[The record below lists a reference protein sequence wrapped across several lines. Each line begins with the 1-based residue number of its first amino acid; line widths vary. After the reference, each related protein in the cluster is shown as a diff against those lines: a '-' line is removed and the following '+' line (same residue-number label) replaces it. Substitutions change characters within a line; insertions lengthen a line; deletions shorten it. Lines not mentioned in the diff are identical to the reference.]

1 MPVPPRPPITPRTV
15 GRAMAFRLGLLG
27 LVAGGML
34 ACSLLVWPVLLALH
48 AVTRCCLIPHAPGT
62 YVFLS
67 GPLTYRL
74 WDFPTDY
81 MAFGVV
87 FIDVPVGFI
96 IIGWFLFLFTASLN
110 GWEAWRRLPKRK
122 RTLRRQRQVELARR
136 AAKVLLLGTCLF
148 LAFAFPFM
156 RCYEILTDDALLVRH
171 ALDWNERVYPL
182 SRLKEIRRTVSGK
195 GLIGWDVAFD
205 DGASFSMHAPSREA
219 LARLL
224 ARPHVRANVRIV
236 DGRLELLPDR

>member
-1 MPVPPRPPITPRTV
+1 
-15 GRAMAFRLGLLG
+15 
-27 LVAGGML
+27 ML
-34 ACSLLVWPVLLALH
+34 ACSLLIWPVLLVLH
-48 AVTRCCLIPHAPGT
+48 AITRFCLIPHAPGT

-67 GPLTYRL
+67 GSLTYRL

-81 MAFGVV
+81 MAFGVM

-96 IIGWFLFLFTASLN
+96 IIGWFLFLFTASVN

-136 AAKVLLLGTCLF
+136 ASKVLLVGTCIF
-148 LAFAFPFM
+148 LACAFPFM
-156 RCYEILTDDALLVRH
+156 RRYEILTDDALLVRG

-182 SRLKEIRRTVSGK
+182 SRLKEIRRSVSGK
-195 GLIGWDVAFD
+195 GLIGWDLRFD
-205 DGASFSMHAPSREA
+205 DGASFSMTAPSRAA

-224 ARPHVRANVRIV
+224 ARPGVNANVRFV
-236 DGRLELLPDR
+236 DGRLEAVPDR